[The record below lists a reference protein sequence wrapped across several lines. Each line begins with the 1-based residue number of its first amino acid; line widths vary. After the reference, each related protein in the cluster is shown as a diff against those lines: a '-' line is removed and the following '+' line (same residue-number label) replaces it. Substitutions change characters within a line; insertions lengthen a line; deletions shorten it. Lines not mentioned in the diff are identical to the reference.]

1 MTCWSAPR
9 TFYNNADYKVWVAP
23 VNLSSK
29 RITKSFLES
38 RPFKVVYLL
47 GTVLFAK
54 PEDFALRK
62 GAPRP
67 RYARYKWITTLPLV
81 PAPIFANTVK
91 SFLIWFGFH
100 QHAAGGATDASVD
113 LFLSY
118 VDYIFYG
125 MIACLVALIYALAF
139 LRWAFHRALAARWM
153 AWDSNVFVAPY
164 RYFIVNTSAGAIWFA
179 LYSSGVLWLM
189 KRFGVDFRQG
199 LAEVVHA
206 HPNGT
211 VAAFLALGIVIRL
224 SSANRRKGM
233 IAVYGG
239 VERRLH
245 MADGIFFIIAL
256 VGLVS
261 IMATHT
267 GA

>member
-1 MTCWSAPR
+1 
-9 TFYNNADYKVWVAP
+9 

-38 RPFKVVYLL
+38 RPYKVVYLL

-62 GAPRP
+62 GVPRP
-67 RYARYKWITTLPLV
+67 RYARHKWISTLPLI
-81 PAPIFANTVK
+81 PATIFANALK
-91 SFLIWFGFH
+91 SFFIWLGFH
-100 QHAAGGATDASVD
+100 QQTAIRTTDVSVD
-113 LFLSY
+113 QFLSY
-118 VDYIFYG
+118 VDYISYG
-125 MIACLVALIYALAF
+125 MIAGLAALTYAFAF
-139 LRWAFHRALAARWM
+139 LRWAFHRALASRWM
-153 AWDSNVFVAPY
+153 VSDGNVFVAPY

-189 KRFGVDFRQG
+189 RRFGVDFRQG
-199 LAEVVHA
+199 LAEVVQA
-206 HPNGT
+206 HPSVT

-245 MADGIFFIIAL
+245 MADGIIFIMAL